1 MEEQNKLKI
10 GIGTLES
17 EMKSLKPAKVKIV
30 KVSIVNVEKAKSDKV
45 QCEVKHPDKEDTIV
59 ISSVTYIDNKEIIT
73 NGLWFNLDKEEK
85 IQKNSALATFLKKL
99 EVNSIEELEGKEVD
113 TELDGKYLSFKAY

>member
-1 MEEQNKLKI
+1 MEEQDKLKL
-10 GIGTLES
+10 GIGTLKS
-17 EMKSLKPAKVKIV
+17 EMKSLQPAKVKIV

-45 QCEVKHPDKEDTIV
+45 QCEVKHPDKEDTII

-73 NGLWFNLDKEEK
+73 NGLWFNLDKEDK
-85 IQKNSALATFLKKL
+85 IQKNSALAFFLKKL
-99 EVNSIEELEGKEVD
+99 GVNTPEELEGKEVD